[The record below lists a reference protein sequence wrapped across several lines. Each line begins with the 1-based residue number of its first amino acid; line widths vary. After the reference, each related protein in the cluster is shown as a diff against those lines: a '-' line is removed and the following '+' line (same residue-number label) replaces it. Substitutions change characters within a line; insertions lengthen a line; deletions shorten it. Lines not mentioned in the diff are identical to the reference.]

1 MRPLKSLVLTP
12 LDPPGRRVQDTVSRA
27 LSELGISVFRFEDF
41 EAGAIGANAIADAIR
56 SSDFVV
62 ADLSRGNPN
71 VLYEVGF
78 AHALRK
84 PTFILM
90 SSDATAKL
98 PSDLLGSQYIVYD
111 PDNLRSLSNDLRR
124 ATKSMV
130 TRATG
135 EA

>member
-1 MRPLKSLVLTP
+1 MRPLKSLVLP
-12 LDPPGRRVQDTVSRA
+12 PSDPPGRRIQDTVTRA
-27 LSELGISVFRFEDF
+27 LGELGISVLRVDDLEP
-41 EAGAIGANAIADAIR
+41 GAILANAIADAIR

-78 AHALRK
+78 ANALRK

-90 SSDATAKL
+90 SSDATAQL

-111 PDNLRSLSNDLRR
+111 PDNLRSLSTDLRR
-124 ATKSMV
+124 ATRSLLE
-130 TRATG
+130 RGTG
-135 EA
+135 DA